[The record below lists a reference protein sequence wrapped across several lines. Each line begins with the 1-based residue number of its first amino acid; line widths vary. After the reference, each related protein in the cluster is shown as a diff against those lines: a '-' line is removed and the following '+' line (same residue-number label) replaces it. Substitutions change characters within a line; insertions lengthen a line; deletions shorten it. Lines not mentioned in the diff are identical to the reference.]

1 MMLCRRAGAGT
12 VLRVDSPV
20 RTGEPI
26 EGQRRPILDGIGFF
40 GRFLRNPATVGAVL
54 PSSRYLSRAMVGR
67 LELAP
72 GELIVEYGPGTGP
85 ATAIVRDSLPAGAK
99 YLGIEL
105 DPRFHR
111 LLTERFPTLAFHHG
125 SAADVRAILEQR
137 GLPRPARILSGL
149 PFASLPPSIQDDVI
163 NGIVWALRGSDGD
176 FRTFQY
182 VHAYGLR
189 AARRFRAMMQ
199 ERFTGFERIGPIV
212 RNVPPA
218 FVLRYWGAK

>member
-1 MMLCRRAGAGT
+1 VPPHTDAA
-12 VLRVDSPV
+12 VSVDRPKQ
-20 RTGEPI
+20 PI
-26 EGQRRPILDGIGFF
+26 RDGFGFF
-40 GRFLRNPATVGAVL
+40 GRFLRNPMQVGAVL
-54 PSSRYLSRAMVGR
+54 PSSRYLSRALVGR
-67 LELAP
+67 LDLKP
-72 GELIVEYGPGTGP
+72 GELVVEFGPGTGP
-85 ATAIVRDSLPAGAK
+85 ATAVVREVLPKGAH

-105 DPRFHR
+105 DKGFHG
-111 LLTERFPTLAFHHG
+111 LLSQRFPTLQFANG
-125 SAADVRAILEQR
+125 SAADLRQILADR

-149 PFASLPPSIQDDVI
+149 PFASLPPKVQDDVI
-163 NGIVWALRGSDGD
+163 DATVWALRGSDGD

-199 ERFTGFERIGPIV
+199 ERFDGFERIGPTM